1 MGFVIRRASVVVS
14 VVVVVGLAA
23 CSSGSAPVASSS
35 RVTPSPSPAIS
46 TEWTEYHRDAGRSGV
61 GPAEPALSGARV
73 AWSASVDGDVY
84 ASPLIVSGHV
94 IVATEYNTVY
104 SLDLFTGSVVWKTH
118 LGDPVDAFS
127 LPCGNIRPI
136 TGITATPA
144 ADFSSGRLYVVA
156 FLHSHHHMLFALS
169 LLDGSVAWQQ
179 DVDPQGSNPSVQQF
193 RGALALGSGF
203 VYVPVGGLFG
213 DCGAYNGYVVE
224 VPVGGGQGRAYKV
237 PSSRGAGIWSP
248 AGVSVAGDGNL
259 YVVTGNAVGG
269 SGFGYSNS
277 VIQLSPDLSV
287 KSYFAPSN
295 WAALNA
301 SDTDLGSVGATLL
314 SNGLVVA
321 IGKEGVA
328 YVLRAGALG
337 GTGGQLASRKVC
349 SGAWGG
355 TAWSGSRV
363 YVPCA
368 DGLSALSVSES
379 SIAVDWFAGDVR
391 LGSPIISAGAV
402 WAIDGSSATLYALD
416 PSNGHVLFSTSL
428 GSVEHFSS
436 PAATDGFVVAPAGQ
450 KVVAVSVVG

>member
-1 MGFVIRRASVVVS
+1 VVC
-14 VVVVVGLAA
+14 LAA
-23 CSSGSAPVASSS
+23 CSSGSPPVASSS

-94 IVATEYNTVY
+94 VVATEDNTVY

-118 LGDPVDAFS
+118 LGDPVDASS
-127 LPCGNIRPI
+127 LPCGDIRPI

-144 ADFSSGRLYVVA
+144 ADVASGRLYVVA

-193 RGALALGSGF
+193 RGALAVGSGF

-224 VPVGGGQGRAYKV
+224 VPVGGGQGRAYRV
-237 PSSRGAGIWSP
+237 PASRGASIWSP
-248 AGVSVAGDGNL
+248 QGVTMGADGSL
-259 YVVTGNAVGG
+259 YVVTGNAVGR
-269 SGFGYSNS
+269 STFASSNS
-277 VIQLSPDLSV
+277 VIELAPDLSV
-287 KSYFAPSN
+287 KSYFAPAN
-295 WAALNA
+295 WASLDA
-301 SDTDLGSVGATLL
+301 SDTDLGSVGATVL
-314 SNGLVVA
+314 SSGLVVA

-337 GTGGQLASRKVC
+337 GIGGQVASRKVC
-349 SGAWGG
+349 AGAWGG
-355 TAWSGSRV
+355 TASSGSTV
-363 YVPCA
+363 YVPCV
-368 DGLSALSVSES
+368 DGLFALSVTES
-379 SIAVDWFAGDVR
+379 SIDVNWFTGSSLSNA
-391 LGSPIISAGAV
+391 SPIVSAGAI
-402 WAIDGSSATLYALD
+402 WAIDSSSATLYALD
-416 PSNGHVLFSTSL
+416 PSNGRNVLFKTSL
-428 GSVEHFSS
+428 GAAEHFST